1 MDRNKCLNR
10 YFEDPKQRLL
20 AIREFTKFSGE
31 MEAFS
36 LFDSLQNRWFLEPKE
51 WWIMYGS
58 SAPLLQTLAL
68 KLLGQPVSSS
78 CCERNW
84 STYSFIHSMKRNK
97 MNPKRAEDLVFVHTN
112 LRLLSR
118 KSEKYCKGETKMWDV
133 IGDEWEPFD
142 GAGGLE
148 VASLSLDEPV
158 LEEEVITNH
167 VGEEEEDYDEN

>member
-1 MDRNKCLNR
+1 
-10 YFEDPKQRLL
+10 
-20 AIREFTKFSGE
+20 
-31 MEAFS
+31 
-36 LFDSLQNRWFLEPKE
+36 
-51 WWIMYGS
+51 
-58 SAPLLQTLAL
+58 
-68 KLLGQPVSSS
+68 
-78 CCERNW
+78 
-84 STYSFIHSMKRNK
+84 MKRNK

-158 LEEEVITNH
+158 LEEVITNH
-167 VGEEEEDYDEN
+167 VGEEEEDDDEN